1 MEHMMARLETS
12 EGQPLPS
19 TTTEERQRSAP
30 IRIRV
35 AKGPP
40 SAPPTI
46 PPIIINPYRYQMPQA
61 AIDPLVEPPGLPL
74 RPPAL
79 PPLVCAASPALRR
92 HARRRGN

>member
-19 TTTEERQRSAP
+19 TTTGERQHSAP

-46 PPIIINPYRYQMPQA
+46 PPIIIYPYRYEMPQA
-61 AIDPLVEPPGLPL
+61 AIDPLVAPPGLPL

-79 PPLVCAASPALRR
+79 PPLVCAAAPALRR
-92 HARRRGN
+92 RARGRGN